1 MVNSQQE
8 APIMLFNVIP
18 PSTSTEAVIA
28 PLLSIRIS
36 EASVTAK
43 SQRAT
48 RATLILNIG
57 ASDAE

>member
-8 APIMLFNVIP
+8 APIMLFNFTP

-28 PLLSIRIS
+28 PLLSVRIS

-43 SQRAT
+43 SHRAT
-48 RATLILNIG
+48 RATLIVNII
-57 ASDAE
+57 